1 MTLLKQNTD
10 LIKEQSNLI
19 KEQSDINLYHTEMV
33 MVTIFK
39 ICINKLF
46 FFKTIYG
53 NK

>member
-33 MVTIFK
+33 MVTIFQNMYK
-39 ICINKLF
+39 QIIF
-46 FFKTIYG
+46 FQNHIW
-53 NK
+53 